1 MELAGTQEIRRDPA
15 GVWAS
20 LNDSA
25 VLQQCIPGCEAML
38 TDGENAYRVTVMA
51 AVGPVK
57 TRFTGRLLLSDV
69 RPQEGYTLTFEGTG
83 GAAGFAKGGATV
95 SLAPTAGGTM
105 LSYSANAKVGGKL
118 AQVGSRLIDGVA
130 AKMSTEFFARF
141 KEVVEVPVPGS
152 VPVAQGDPAATIGPD
167 ATGRDRWSRSTMAI
181 GASIACA
188 VVIAMFWYFSRGGH

>member
-20 LNDSA
+20 LNDPA
-25 VLQQCIPGCEAML
+25 VLQQCIPGCEAL
-38 TDGENAYRVTVMA
+38 LPDGENAYRVAVMA

-57 TRFTGRLLLSDV
+57 ARFSGKLALSDI

-95 SLAPTAGGTM
+95 LLAPSAEGTL

-130 AKMSTEFFARF
+130 AKMSADFFARF
-141 KEVVEVPVPGS
+141 KQVVEVPVPAT
-152 VPVAQGDPAATIGPD
+152 VAAPAAEVVAAAGGNAPIPT
-167 ATGRDRWSRSTMAI
+167 RSSSSPLAI
-181 GASIACA
+181 GVSLACA
-188 VVIAMFWYFSRGGH
+188 AAIALVWYLYRGQ